1 MKSPIGLDTVQSQAL
16 AAELNRLLASYQ
28 ILYMNVRGFHWNIR
42 GNQFFELHLKFE
54 EIYNDLLLKVDAL
67 AERILTLDGVPCT
80 ASATT
85 SRCPP
90 SPSRR
95 GCDGRACVE
104 SLLESFRELLVAQRR
119 ILRQAAEAGDE
130 GTASI
135 LSDYAAAGEAG
146 LDAARLPGLMTL
158 GPDAHAPARII
169 VPCCCKPELSLLLS
183 TRLPPDSGGFL
194 YLICINEKLIGKL
207 NAY

>member
-16 AAELNRLLASYQ
+16 AAELNKLLASYQ

-67 AERILTLDGVPCT
+67 AERILTLDGVPMHSFSDYLKV
-80 ASATT
+80 SAI
-85 SRCPP
+85 PEQK
-90 SPSRR
+90 
-95 GCDGRACVE
+95 GLHDGRACVE

-119 ILRQAAEAGDE
+119 ILAQAAEAGDE

-135 LSDYAAAGEAG
+135 LSDY
-146 LDAARLPGLMTL
+146 
-158 GPDAHAPARII
+158 
-169 VPCCCKPELSLLLS
+169 VQQQ
-183 TRLPPDSGGFL
+183 
-194 YLICINEKLIGKL
+194 EKLVWML
-207 NAY
+207 RAYLD

>member
-16 AAELNRLLASYQ
+16 AAELNKLLASYQ

-67 AERILTLDGVPCT
+67 AERILTLDGVPLHSFSDYIKV
-80 ASATT
+80 SAITEQK
-85 SRCPP
+85 
-90 SPSRR
+90 
-95 GCDGRACVE
+95 GLHDGRACVE

-119 ILRQAAEAGDE
+119 ILGQAAEAGDE

-135 LSDYAAAGEAG
+135 LSDY
-146 LDAARLPGLMTL
+146 
-158 GPDAHAPARII
+158 
-169 VPCCCKPELSLLLS
+169 VQQQ
-183 TRLPPDSGGFL
+183 
-194 YLICINEKLIGKL
+194 EKLVWML
-207 NAY
+207 RAYLA

>member
-16 AAELNRLLASYQ
+16 AAELNKLLASYQ

-67 AERILTLDGVPCT
+67 AERILTLDGVPLHSFSDYLKVST
-80 ASATT
+80 I
-85 SRCPP
+85 PEQK
-90 SPSRR
+90 
-95 GCDGRACVE
+95 GLHDGRACVE

-119 ILRQAAEAGDE
+119 ILGQAADAGDE

-135 LSDYAAAGEAG
+135 ISDY
-146 LDAARLPGLMTL
+146 
-158 GPDAHAPARII
+158 
-169 VPCCCKPELSLLLS
+169 VQQQ
-183 TRLPPDSGGFL
+183 
-194 YLICINEKLIGKL
+194 EKLVWML
-207 NAY
+207 RAYLA

>member
-16 AAELNRLLASYQ
+16 AVELNKLLASYQ

-67 AERILTLDGVPCT
+67 AERILTLDGVPLHSFSDYLNV
-80 ASATT
+80 SAI
-85 SRCPP
+85 PEQK
-90 SPSRR
+90 
-95 GCDGRACVE
+95 GLHDGRACVE

-119 ILRQAAEAGDE
+119 ILGQAADAGDE

-135 LSDYAAAGEAG
+135 LSDY
-146 LDAARLPGLMTL
+146 
-158 GPDAHAPARII
+158 
-169 VPCCCKPELSLLLS
+169 VQQQ
-183 TRLPPDSGGFL
+183 
-194 YLICINEKLIGKL
+194 EKLVWML
-207 NAY
+207 RAYLA

>member
-16 AAELNRLLASYQ
+16 AAELNKLLASYQ

-67 AERILTLDGVPCT
+67 AERILTLDGVPLHSFSDYIKV
-80 ASATT
+80 SAIPEQT
-85 SRCPP
+85 
-90 SPSRR
+90 
-95 GCDGRACVE
+95 GLHDGRACVE

-119 ILRQAAEAGDE
+119 ILGQAADAGDE

-135 LSDYAAAGEAG
+135 LSDY
-146 LDAARLPGLMTL
+146 
-158 GPDAHAPARII
+158 
-169 VPCCCKPELSLLLS
+169 VQQQ
-183 TRLPPDSGGFL
+183 
-194 YLICINEKLIGKL
+194 EKLVWML
-207 NAY
+207 RAYLD

>member
-16 AAELNRLLASYQ
+16 AAELNNLLASYQ

-67 AERILTLDGVPCT
+67 AERILTLDGVPLHSFSDYIKV
-80 ASATT
+80 SAITEQK
-85 SRCPP
+85 
-90 SPSRR
+90 
-95 GCDGRACVE
+95 GLHDGRACVE

-119 ILRQAAEAGDE
+119 ILTQAAEAGDE

-135 LSDYAAAGEAG
+135 LSDY
-146 LDAARLPGLMTL
+146 
-158 GPDAHAPARII
+158 
-169 VPCCCKPELSLLLS
+169 VQQQ
-183 TRLPPDSGGFL
+183 
-194 YLICINEKLIGKL
+194 EKLVWML
-207 NAY
+207 RAYLD

>member
-16 AAELNRLLASYQ
+16 AAELNKLLASYQ

-67 AERILTLDGVPCT
+67 AERILTLDGVPLHSFSDYLKV
-80 ASATT
+80 SAI
-85 SRCPP
+85 PEQK
-90 SPSRR
+90 
-95 GCDGRACVE
+95 GLHDGRACVE

-119 ILRQAAEAGDE
+119 ILGQAADAGDE

-135 LSDYAAAGEAG
+135 HSDY
-146 LDAARLPGLMTL
+146 
-158 GPDAHAPARII
+158 
-169 VPCCCKPELSLLLS
+169 VQQQ
-183 TRLPPDSGGFL
+183 
-194 YLICINEKLIGKL
+194 EKLVWML
-207 NAY
+207 RAYLA

>member
-67 AERILTLDGVPCT
+67 AERILTLDGVPLHSFSDYLNV
-80 ASATT
+80 SAI
-85 SRCPP
+85 PEQK
-90 SPSRR
+90 
-95 GCDGRACVE
+95 GLHDGRACIE

-119 ILRQAAEAGDE
+119 ILGQAADAGDE

-135 LSDYAAAGEAG
+135 LSDY
-146 LDAARLPGLMTL
+146 
-158 GPDAHAPARII
+158 
-169 VPCCCKPELSLLLS
+169 VQQQ
-183 TRLPPDSGGFL
+183 
-194 YLICINEKLIGKL
+194 EKLVWML
-207 NAY
+207 RAYLA

>member
-16 AAELNRLLASYQ
+16 AAELNKLLASYQ

-67 AERILTLDGVPCT
+67 AERILTLDGVPLHSFSDYLKV
-80 ASATT
+80 SAI
-85 SRCPP
+85 PEQK
-90 SPSRR
+90 
-95 GCDGRACVE
+95 GLHDGRACVE

-119 ILRQAAEAGDE
+119 ILGHAADAGDE

-135 LSDYAAAGEAG
+135 LSDY
-146 LDAARLPGLMTL
+146 
-158 GPDAHAPARII
+158 
-169 VPCCCKPELSLLLS
+169 VQQQ
-183 TRLPPDSGGFL
+183 
-194 YLICINEKLIGKL
+194 EKLVWML
-207 NAY
+207 RAYLA

>member
-16 AAELNRLLASYQ
+16 AAELNKLLASYQ

-67 AERILTLDGVPCT
+67 AERILTLDGVPLHSFSDYLNV
-80 ASATT
+80 SAI
-85 SRCPP
+85 PEQK
-90 SPSRR
+90 
-95 GCDGRACVE
+95 GLHDGRACVE

-119 ILRQAAEAGDE
+119 ILGQAADAGDE

-135 LSDYAAAGEAG
+135 LSD
-146 LDAARLPGLMTL
+146 
-158 GPDAHAPARII
+158 H
-169 VPCCCKPELSLLLS
+169 VQQQ
-183 TRLPPDSGGFL
+183 
-194 YLICINEKLIGKL
+194 EKLVWML
-207 NAY
+207 RAYLA

>member
-16 AAELNRLLASYQ
+16 AAELNNLLASYQ

-67 AERILTLDGVPCT
+67 AERILTLDGVPLHSFSDYIKV
-80 ASATT
+80 SAI
-85 SRCPP
+85 PEQK
-90 SPSRR
+90 
-95 GCDGRACVE
+95 GLHDGRACVE

-119 ILRQAAEAGDE
+119 ILGQAADAGDE

-135 LSDYAAAGEAG
+135 LSDY
-146 LDAARLPGLMTL
+146 
-158 GPDAHAPARII
+158 
-169 VPCCCKPELSLLLS
+169 VQQQ
-183 TRLPPDSGGFL
+183 
-194 YLICINEKLIGKL
+194 EKLVWML
-207 NAY
+207 RAYLA